1 MSFSI
6 SNIVGPSPEQMAQN
20 LVNNARE
27 MCETVQETAQS
38 VANTAE
44 DVCETVQET
53 AQIVVGTAAGEARE
67 TIQRTA
73 QGVANAASSA
83 FETAGRTAQNVA
95 NAASAAACEALRQ
108 GAESA
113 ADTADTFVD
122 VADRVAEHVR
132 RLREAMNEPVE
143 DMVRGEPLPRPPVL
157 GALETFLR
165 EVRGATLDLVQSGVE
180 QAKDGVEQALGTIRD
195 KTRLPGPNGRDLVG
209 RDPRLNGQD
218 DNWETLFPRN
228 LAPDGI
234 QEHAVEPESSS
245 GPKSIWERLWDII
258 AKLEGRLKEQVDAM
272 SDKVDRLD
280 GLNSEETPEQS
291 GSKPGAVA
299 GVGSDSTNVEAGS
312 DTETLS
318 LEQELKR
325 DFFFLQRL
333 QDSIQQITT
342 AMSNLQKA
350 DHDSKMAILRNIA

>member
-1 MSFSI
+1 
-6 SNIVGPSPEQMAQN
+6 
-20 LVNNARE
+20 
-27 MCETVQETAQS
+27 
-38 VANTAE
+38 
-44 DVCETVQET
+44 
-53 AQIVVGTAAGEARE
+53 
-67 TIQRTA
+67 
-73 QGVANAASSA
+73 
-83 FETAGRTAQNVA
+83 
-95 NAASAAACEALRQ
+95 
-108 GAESA
+108 
-113 ADTADTFVD
+113 
-122 VADRVAEHVR
+122 
-132 RLREAMNEPVE
+132 
-143 DMVRGEPLPRPPVL
+143 VL

-258 AKLEGRLKEQVDAM
+258 AKLEQRLEEQVDAM
-272 SDKVDRLD
+272 SVKVDQLD
-280 GLNSEETPEQS
+280 ELNSEETPEQS

-299 GVGSDSTNVEAGS
+299 GIGSDSTNVEAGS

-325 DFFFLQRL
+325 DFFL
-333 QDSIQQITT
+333 
-342 AMSNLQKA
+342 
-350 DHDSKMAILRNIA
+350 